1 MFSFNA
7 DNFKS
12 LMAVFYDVLKNSN
25 KIITSPMTYD
35 QVQSPLIDSVDH
47 HDYTRW
53 RTMQL
58 CAEMIASN
66 EELAKSDA
74 CVAEAG
80 VWKGGFSCMINAAFA
95 NRTLHLFDTFEGFD
109 MKQVDH
115 DIEKGLI
122 STFFR
127 DEQTFNSTSI
137 EAVKAVLPHA
147 DKAVFHKGM
156 IEKTCREVKDLKFVF
171 VSLDMDLKQP
181 MATALEFFYERTL
194 PGGYLFLHDYNHS
207 SIKGVKEVISE
218 FEAKHGRLN
227 KLPLADEGGSI
238 IIVR

>member
-12 LMAVFYDVLKNSN
+12 LMGIFYDVLKNSN

-35 QVQSPLIDSVDH
+35 QLQSPLIDSVEH

-171 VSLDMDLKQP
+171 VCSKKVVQ
-181 MATALEFFYERTL
+181 
-194 PGGYLFLHDYNHS
+194 S
-207 SIKGVKEVISE
+207 
-218 FEAKHGRLN
+218 
-227 KLPLADEGGSI
+227 
-238 IIVR
+238 